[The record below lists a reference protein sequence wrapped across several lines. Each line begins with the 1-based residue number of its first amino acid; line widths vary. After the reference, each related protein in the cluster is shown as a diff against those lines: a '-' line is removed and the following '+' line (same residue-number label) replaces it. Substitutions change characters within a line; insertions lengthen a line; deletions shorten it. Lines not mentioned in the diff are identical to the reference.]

1 MYEVENTIY
10 QQIFALYSS
19 LPHSRTFEDALAVE
33 LRFGRSWKNTD
44 DFVECV
50 PVFKILYPS
59 SWYL

>member
-33 LRFGRSWKNTD
+33 LRFGRS
-44 DFVECV
+44 
-50 PVFKILYPS
+50 
-59 SWYL
+59 